1 MNFPTTRVQPEQIG
15 EEPTDFTEYVSA
27 SSEENEYTPP
37 LTLLGYVLAFIFA
50 IASIAFSAGYW
61 LNLY

>member
-1 MNFPTTRVQPEQIG
+1 MNLHRVQPEQIG
-15 EEPTDFTEYVSA
+15 EEPTDFQGFVETA
-27 SSEENEYTPP
+27 SSEDNEYTPP